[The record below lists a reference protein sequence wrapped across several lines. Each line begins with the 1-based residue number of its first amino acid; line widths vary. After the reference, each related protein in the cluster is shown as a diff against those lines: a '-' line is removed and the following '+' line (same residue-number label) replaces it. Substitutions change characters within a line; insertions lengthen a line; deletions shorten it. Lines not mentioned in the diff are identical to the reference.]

1 MPNILFYK
9 GYTQYHNIGDQLI
22 NKSLLK
28 FFRQFSQVVVSDKGM
43 PDYYT
48 EILALQETEKS
59 SSRPLEFHLQLLKC
73 AVQAIFKPQQKVYF
87 LASPPGDQST
97 TSNVTGLKYILSGL
111 FYLLLYLIG
120 VRIIKIGF
128 SLGPLSPLGNI
139 GERFRALFVRH
150 YYVRDSLSLQ
160 YAQRLGISQAK
171 IFPDL
176 CWTFQPQTAPIIAH
190 DTGLDSRP
198 KILLSFRSAVHQ
210 GSAAGYQQDLLQLI
224 QALVRQNADQYQFE
238 IVYQVAS
245 DAAFSQQLYAAV
257 QTDATVHFHE
267 QQLGL
272 TNAHYY
278 QSAAAVLT
286 NRLHVALL
294 AAKYGCLPIIVTDIN
309 KHVKIK
315 GIFIDAGLQS
325 LLLDTQQEAP
335 DITRQLG
342 DILVRRQA
350 HFEQLERAE
359 QQYSTLSNQTINDI
373 FIT

>member
-22 NKSLLK
+22 NKSLLA
-28 FFRQFSQVVVSDKGM
+28 FFRQFSRVVVSDKGM

-59 SSRPLEFHLQLLKC
+59 SSQPLEFHLQLLKC
-73 AVQAIFKPQQKVYF
+73 AVKAIFSPQQQVYF

-111 FYLLLYLIG
+111 FYLLLYLLG

-139 GERFRALFVRH
+139 GERFRALFVRY

-176 CWTFQPQTAPIIAH
+176 CWTFQPQTAPLPAQA
-190 DTGLDSRP
+190 TGLDSRP
-198 KILLSFRSAVHQ
+198 KVLLSFRSAVHQ
-210 GSAAGYQQDLLQLI
+210 DSADGYQQDLLQLI

-245 DAAFSQQLYAAV
+245 DAAFSQQLHAAI
-257 QTDATVHFHE
+257 QTDASIHFHD

-272 TNAHYY
+272 ANANYY

-325 LLLDTQQEAP
+325 LLLDTQQEAQ
-335 DITRQLG
+335 DITSQLS
-342 DILVRRQA
+342 DILVQRQA

-359 QQYSTLSNQTINDI
+359 QHYNTLSNQTINDI